1 MTAHRPTDPLT
12 CDEARDL
19 AAGFVL
25 GALDPAEMAAV
36 RDHLSTCVEP
46 HPEFDELGGVVPY
59 LADALEPVEPP
70 ATLGARVL
78 AAVAADAAPGG
89 SRATASALSD
99 VAKPSS
105 SPAAGADRATPSSSV
120 VVDLASERARRRSPL
135 IWVAAAAAVLL
146 IAVLGAWNVALRTE
160 LDDADAYAAAVDQV
174 LALAATPGGQAA
186 ILTPGAVGGPSGV
199 AAVGSDGRIQ
209 LAMRGLAP
217 TSGSQVYEAW
227 VIGVGGPDP
236 IAIGSFTPDG
246 QGFGT
251 LTTSGASGAS
261 GVTIALTLEPS
272 AGRTTPTPP
281 VLASGVASGSS

>member
-1 MTAHRPTDPLT
+1 MT

-78 AAVAADAAPGG
+78 AAVAADAAQGG
-89 SRATASALSD
+89 STAAAPAPSD
-99 VAKPSS
+99 IADASP
-105 SPAAGADRATPSSSV
+105 SPAAGPDRTTPSSSEV
-120 VVDLASERARRRSPL
+120 IDIASERTRRRSPL
-135 IWVAAAAAVLL
+135 AWLAAAAAILL
-146 IAVLGAWNVALRTE
+146 IVALGAWNVSLRTQ
-160 LDDADAYAAAVDQV
+160 LDDADAYAAAVDEV

-186 ILTPGAVGGPSGV
+186 ILTPGAAGGPSGI
-199 AAVGSDGRIQ
+199 AAIGSEGRIQ

-227 VIGVGGPDP
+227 VIGAGAPAP

-251 LTTSGASGAS
+251 LTTSGAAGAT